1 MQRRIGHAR
10 ARTGGRCR
18 RRRRSH
24 TSLFCTAITDD
35 PAMTRLDKA
44 GHSSIILQDSFVHM
58 AIFVAFHL
66 RESQDGILTLGA
78 VVVGLLPVV
87 GTSPYRTKLRGSVFL
102 KTRCHD
108 GVELLV
114 LATMSHHF
122 VGVCAVV
129 VTFQTMKVAA

>member
-1 MQRRIGHAR
+1 
-10 ARTGGRCR
+10 
-18 RRRRSH
+18 
-24 TSLFCTAITDD
+24 
-35 PAMTRLDKA
+35 
-44 GHSSIILQDSFVHM
+44 M

-87 GTSPYRTKLRGSVFL
+87 GTSSYRTKLRGSVFL
-102 KTRCHD
+102 ETRCHD

-122 VGVCAVV
+122 VGVRAVV